1 MSATPQNNSDNQEI
15 DFSKIS
21 KKIGNFFENISS
33 SIFRGFLFFKRNIVI
48 FISLFII
55 GFGVGYYLDMRSNS
69 FDHEIIVAPNF
80 GSVDYLYGKIDQ
92 IESKIK
98 EKDTVFLKSI
108 GISKPKTLLEIEI
121 EPIIDVYNFVNSS
134 TVILNNSQN
143 TQNFEL
149 VKLLS
154 EDGDINKVIKEK
166 TTSKN
171 YKRHII
177 HISTIGRVTDK
188 SIIEPLMTYLN
199 LNEYYKNIQKAY
211 VNNITTK
218 MTQNKVIIG
227 QIDNLLNKFSST
239 TTNTQKSDKSVYFS
253 ENPELNEV
261 IKTKDNLLRELG
273 EERIELLNNEQIIM
287 KNSSITNVKNI
298 DGVNG
303 KMKFIIPL
311 LIFFAFIGIK
321 LLKNFYR
328 KQSSKQISN

>member
-55 GFGVGYYLDMRSNS
+55 GIGIGYYLDETSNK

-80 GSVDYLYGKIDQ
+80 GSVDYLYGKIDL

-108 GISKPKTLLEIEI
+108 GIEKPNSLLKIEI
-121 EPIIDVYNFVNSS
+121 DPIIDVYYFVNSG
-134 TVILNNSQN
+134 TTIFNNSQN

-154 EDGDINKVIKEK
+154 EDGDINQVIKEK

-177 HISTIGRVTDK
+177 HIGTIGRVTDK

-199 LNEYYKNIQKAY
+199 LNEYYKNFQKVY

-218 MTQNKVIIG
+218 MKQNEVIIG

-239 TTNTQKSDKSVYFS
+239 TTNNQKSDKSVYFS

-261 IKTKDNLLRELG
+261 IKTKDNLLREIG
-273 EERIELLNNEQIIM
+273 DERIELLNNEQIIM

-311 LIFFAFIGIK
+311 LIFFGFIGIK
-321 LLKNFYR
+321 LLNNFYR
-328 KQSSKQISN
+328 RHSSKRISN